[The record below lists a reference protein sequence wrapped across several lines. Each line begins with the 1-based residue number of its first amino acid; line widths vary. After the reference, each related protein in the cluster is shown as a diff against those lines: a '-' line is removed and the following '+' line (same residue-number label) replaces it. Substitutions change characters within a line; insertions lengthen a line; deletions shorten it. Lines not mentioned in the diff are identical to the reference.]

1 MERKNAW
8 EKYPEGKK
16 REEVFQFAEDYRKF
30 ISECKTERECTTE
43 FAKRAE
49 KAGFVNLD
57 EVLEKGTKL
66 KAGDRVYANNMGKGI
81 AMFVIGKKSMEEGMN
96 ILGAHIDSPRMDL
109 KQDPLYEDTD
119 FAMLDT
125 HYYGGIKK
133 YQWVALPLAIH
144 GVVVRKDGTKQ
155 EIVIGEKDEEPIFVI
170 TDLLVHLSAEQME
183 NKADKVIEGE
193 KLDLIVGNKPM
204 KGIEK
209 EAVKENILELLKK
222 MYDIEEDDFISAEL
236 EIVPVGKAK
245 DCGIDRSMIIG
256 YGQDDR
262 ACAFTSLLAIL
273 DTEGVKRTT
282 CCLLVDKE
290 EIGSVGATGMH
301 SKFFENTVAEIID
314 RMGEYSELKLR
325 RVLANSKML
334 SCDVSAAFDPMY
346 ESVYE
351 KENTAYFGRG
361 IIFNKY
367 TGSRG
372 KSGSNDANAE
382 YIAHLRNILEKNQIV
397 FQTAELGKVDAGGGG
412 TIAYILAAYGMEVID
427 CGVAVLNMHAPWE
440 IVSKADIYEAYKG
453 YKVFLKEG

>member
-1 MERKNAW
+1 MKIANYIYTLIILFILVCCNKNNGATSFERITLKN
-8 EKYPEGKK
+8 EYVDLSKYLDFEFIPLETTKDNLIGIISNIKMTNDRIFIFDSYKANALFVFDKKGKYIT
-16 REEVFQFAEDYRKF
+16 Q
-30 ISECKTERECTTE
+30 IGSPGMGPGE
-43 FAKRAE
+43 FA
-49 KAGFVNLD
+49 
-57 EVLEKGTKL
+57 
-66 KAGDRVYANNMGKGI
+66 Y
-81 AMFVIGKKSMEEGMN
+81 
-96 ILGAHIDSPRMDL
+96 
-109 KQDPLYEDTD
+109 
-119 FAMLDT
+119 LDT

>member
-1 MERKNAW
+1 MYSVCMEKTI
-8 EKYPEGKK
+8 
-16 REEVFQFAEDYRKF
+16 VLFQ
-30 ISECKTERECTTE
+30 
-43 FAKRAE
+43 
-49 KAGFVNLD
+49 
-57 EVLEKGTKL
+57 
-66 KAGDRVYANNMGKGI
+66 
-81 AMFVIGKKSMEEGMN
+81 IGKENIETGLN
-96 ILGAHIDSPRMDL
+96 ILGAHIDSPRIDV
-109 KQDPLYEDTD
+109 KQNPLYEAGE
-119 FAMLDT
+119 FAYLDT

-301 SKFFENTVAEIID
+301 SK
-314 RMGEYSELKLR
+314 
-325 RVLANSKML
+325 
-334 SCDVSAAFDPMY
+334 
-346 ESVYE
+346 
-351 KENTAYFGRG
+351 
-361 IIFNKY
+361 IF
-367 TGSRG
+367 
-372 KSGSNDANAE
+372 
-382 YIAHLRNILEKNQIV
+382 
-397 FQTAELGKVDAGGGG
+397 
-412 TIAYILAAYGMEVID
+412 
-427 CGVAVLNMHAPWE
+427 
-440 IVSKADIYEAYKG
+440 
-453 YKVFLKEG
+453 